1 MLATAN
7 SFSRLRNRYHALTP
21 ITNTAPNIQLLSTVC
36 KNFITATGEKA
47 TEAKFIISLRTVSG
61 LNAIP
66 TGYCIHELAT
76 KIHQAEKV
84 APNPVSQVDA
94 R

>member
-1 MLATAN
+1 MQQIPRTDTDNKHSSQYPAAE
-7 SFSRLRNRYHALTP
+7 HCM
-21 ITNTAPNIQLLSTVC
+21 Q
-36 KNFITATGEKA
+36 NFITATGEKA
-47 TEAKFIISLRTVSG
+47 TEAKSTISLRTVSG